1 MVKHIV
7 MYTLKEGVDKSAA
20 VEKIASLL
28 EPLVGQIEGLRW
40 MEINETFQGGMDYVL
55 YSEFESREALLAYA
69 EHPLHLAAKDQFF
82 DLIATRVA
90 GDYEY

>member
-28 EPLVGQIEGLRW
+28 EPLVGQIEGLQW
-40 MEINETFQGGMDYVL
+40 MESNETFQGGMDYVL

>member
-7 MYTLKEGVDKSAA
+7 MYTLNEGVDKSAA
-20 VEKIASLL
+20 VEKIAGLL
-28 EPLVGQIEGLRW
+28 EPLVGQIEGLQW

>member
-1 MVKHIV
+1 
-7 MYTLKEGVDKSAA
+7 
-20 VEKIASLL
+20 
-28 EPLVGQIEGLRW
+28 

-55 YSEFESREALLAYA
+55 YSEFESREALIAYA

>member
-1 MVKHIV
+1 
-7 MYTLKEGVDKSAA
+7 
-20 VEKIASLL
+20 
-28 EPLVGQIEGLRW
+28 

-55 YSEFESREALLAYA
+55 YSEFDSREALIHYA
-69 EHPLHLAAKDQFF
+69 DHPLHLAAKDQFF

>member
-7 MYTLKEGVDKSAA
+7 IYTLKEGVDKSAA

-28 EPLVGQIEGLRW
+28 EPLVGQIDGLLW
-40 MEINETFQGGMDYVL
+40 MEVCQTFQGGMDYVL

-69 EHPLHLAAKDQFF
+69 EHPLHVAAKDQFF
-82 DLIATRVA
+82 HLIDTRVA

>member
-1 MVKHIV
+1 
-7 MYTLKEGVDKSAA
+7 MYTLKEGVDKTEA

-28 EPLVGQIEGLRW
+28 EPLVGKIPGLQW

-55 YSEFESREALLAYA
+55 YSEFESREDLIAYA

-82 DLIATRVA
+82 DMIDTRVA

>member
-7 MYTLKEGVDKSAA
+7 MYTLKEGVDKAA
-20 VEKIASLL
+20 AIEKIASLL
-28 EPLVGQIEGLRW
+28 EPLVGQIEGLQW

-55 YSEFESREALLAYA
+55 YSEFDSREALKAYA
-69 EHPLHLAAKDQFF
+69 EHPLHLAAKEQFF
-82 DLIATRVA
+82 HWIDTRVA

>member
-7 MYTLKEGVDKSAA
+7 MYTLKEGVDKTTA
-20 VEKIASLL
+20 VEKIAALL
-28 EPLVGQIEGLRW
+28 EPLVGQIPGLQW

-55 YSEFESREALLAYA
+55 YSEFDSREDLVNYA
-69 EHPLHLAAKDQFF
+69 SHPLHLAAKEQFF
-82 DLIATRVA
+82 HLIETRVA

>member
-20 VEKIASLL
+20 VEKIAGLL
-28 EPLVGQIEGLRW
+28 EPLVGQIEGLQW

-55 YSEFESREALLAYA
+55 YSEFDSREALAAYA

-82 DLIATRVA
+82 DLIDTRVA